1 MKGFEATLAVNAILW
16 AFTEDK
22 NILHSPPAPQ
32 YGADQH
38 LEELDTA
45 ELLTLVQKAQ
55 GILSAR
61 AVPVA
66 NPAKGT
72 ADPPATETAK
82 GTAEPPATE
91 TAGGAVAYS
100 PGSAPATARAA
111 AQRERVLITKDYR
124 IILPDHEGMELNLMP
139 LPKTLF
145 LFFLRHTEG
154 VSLTAMENYTD
165 ELLDIYMKV
174 SPRLDPEGMRQSI
187 ERVIS
192 LDTNSFHIQK
202 TRLSKALSQYFEKSE
217 LGQYIIKAAAGGR
230 SAIALSPALVL
241 WE

>member
-1 MKGFEATLAVNAILW
+1 MLIFALIMKGFEATLALNALLW
-16 AFTEDK
+16 ASLGDK
-22 NILHSPPAPQ
+22 NILQSTPAPQ
-32 YGADQH
+32 YGVGQH

-72 ADPPATETAK
+72 AGPPATEPAG
-82 GTAEPPATE
+82 GTAEP
-91 TAGGAVAYS
+91 TACS

-124 IILPDHEGMELNLMP
+124 IILPDHEGMELSLMP

-192 LDTNSFHIQK
+192 LDTNSFHTQK
-202 TRLSKALSQYFEKSE
+202 TRLSKALSRYFEESE
-217 LGQYIIKAAAGGR
+217 LGQYIIKAGAGGR
-230 SAIALSPALVL
+230 SAIALSPARVL